1 MLIEK
6 TPLTGGLVTSLQKV
20 EDERGCFAR
29 TYCQKEFADAGVDLV
44 VVQSNVSANT
54 RKGTLRGLHFQDDPH
69 PDKKMVT
76 CTRGAIFDVAVDL
89 RRDSDTY
96 LNWFG
101 VELSAENRKGLYIP
115 PGCAHGFI
123 TLVDD
128 TDVSYLMGEWYH
140 PELARGARWN
150 DPAFA
155 IEWPIEPAFMNNR
168 DAAYP
173 DWKK

>member
-6 TPLTGGLVTSLQKV
+6 TPLTGVLVTSLQKV
-20 EDERGCFAR
+20 EDERGFFAR